1 MENAGELYFNQGI
14 LFFELKQYEQAVHA
28 FIQAYELEY
37 QMRKNL
43 SEIMNII
50 ILDLPG
56 LLMRYVL

>member
-37 QMRKNL
+37 EKEKKGKTHVR
-43 SEIMNII
+43 
-50 ILDLPG
+50 
-56 LLMRYVL
+56 RF